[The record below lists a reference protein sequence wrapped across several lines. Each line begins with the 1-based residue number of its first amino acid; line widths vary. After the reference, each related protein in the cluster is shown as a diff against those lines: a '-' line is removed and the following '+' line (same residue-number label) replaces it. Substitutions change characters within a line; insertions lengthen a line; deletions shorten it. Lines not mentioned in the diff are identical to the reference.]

1 MVAAGLS
8 HIRHTCAPQCIGQA
22 VTTEIAQDAE
32 QRAESGT
39 IASWIASL
47 HPIVPWIIAWA
58 LLLPLPFF
66 LMNTYTQFVVN
77 VICIN
82 IILAVGLNIVK
93 GFAGQV
99 TVGHI
104 ALAAIG
110 AYASAVFSTKL
121 GLPFWGALPA
131 AMLVTAFAGAIVGIP
146 SFRLEGAYLAL
157 ATLGLA
163 ESVRI
168 VISGTE
174 WLGGGI
180 GYEGIPPPYIGNI
193 SLGDHRSYYYI
204 AMPLALLGL
213 YFSFSILSSDIGR
226 AFKALREDPLAAAAS
241 GVNVRKYKVI
251 AFVLSALYAGCAGS
265 LQAHMAPGFLHPNS
279 YTITEMITLLLMV
292 VFGGIGHIW
301 GGVIGAILVTI
312 IDDLTRDYYQYRMAM
327 FGSVIVLTVM
337 FMPRGIGGIIDDF
350 LVRRRFNAIRTRK
363 AEGTAAAHDKKA

>member
-1 MVAAGLS
+1 MAKSGEPQQSGASGPGFGSVHPLLPWLAA
-8 HIRHTCAPQCIGQA
+8 C
-22 VTTEIAQDAE
+22 V
-32 QRAESGT
+32 
-39 IASWIASL
+39 
-47 HPIVPWIIAWA
+47 

-66 LMNTYTQFVVN
+66 LMNAYTQFVVN

-131 AMLVTAFAGAIVGIP
+131 AMLLTACAGAIVGVP

-163 ESVRI
+163 EAVRI
-168 VISGTE
+168 VISGTD
-174 WLGGGI
+174 WLGAAI
-180 GYEGIPPPYIGNI
+180 GYEGIPPPYVG
-193 SLGDHRSYYYI
+193 SFALADHRAYYYV

-213 YFSFSILSSDIGR
+213 YFSFSILRSDVGR

-241 GVNVRKYKVI
+241 GVNVRKYKLI

-279 YTITEMITLLLMV
+279 YTITEMVTLLLMV

-301 GGVIGAILVTI
+301 GGVIGAIVVTI
-312 IDDLTRDYYQYRMAM
+312 IDDLTRDYYQYRMVM

-337 FMPRGIGGIIDDF
+337 FMPRGLGGIIDDF
-350 LVRRRFNAIRTRK
+350 LLRRRFKAIRQGVPALTGAK
-363 AEGTAAAHDKKA
+363 AREA